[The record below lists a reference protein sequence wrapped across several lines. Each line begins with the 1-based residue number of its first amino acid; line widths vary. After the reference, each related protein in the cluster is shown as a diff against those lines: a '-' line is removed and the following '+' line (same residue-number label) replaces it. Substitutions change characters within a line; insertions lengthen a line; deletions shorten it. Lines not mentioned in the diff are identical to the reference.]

1 MSDESKNLRDI
12 ADALL
17 KTSERLREEAK
28 VLKER
33 AKVLDDAIG
42 KRARLRELS
51 EAATRAGDRNRK
63 GKRSSY
69 DQGT

>member
-1 MSDESKNLRDI
+1 MSDESKELRNI

-28 VLKER
+28 VLIER
-33 AKVLDDAIG
+33 ATTLDDAIS
-42 KRARLRELS
+42 KRELG

-63 GKRSSY
+63 GKRGSY

>member
-1 MSDESKNLRDI
+1 MSDESKELREI

-28 VLKER
+28 VLIKKAE
-33 AKVLDDAIG
+33 VLDDAVS
-42 KRARLRELS
+42 KKELS

-63 GKRSSY
+63 GKRGSY